1 MTQSIPR
8 PRMAIAELQPGDRVE
23 DEVYRVAQKD
33 LRTTSSGSL
42 YIHAIVADR
51 TGQMVA
57 RMWNASQKLYDSMPE
72 GGLFYFHGRVDSYK
86 GKPQF
91 IIEGIRAVEEGTV
104 DPADFLPTTPQDV
117 EALWERTKT
126 ILRTLENADLKALI
140 GRFVNDGDFQAGFKR
155 APAATQNHHA
165 YLGGL
170 LEHTLNMLELALLV
184 TPRYPQVSRD
194 LVLAGIFL
202 HDAGK
207 VQELAYDT
215 NIQYTNEGN
224 LIGHLVQAV
233 LWVHEHARQLEQ
245 ETGRSFPSEIETA
258 LEHIIL
264 AHHGKYEF
272 GSPKLPATGEAVMIH
287 YLDNLD
293 AKLKM
298 VFDAIESDADD
309 SSDWTSF
316 IYALETRV
324 FKPDVM
330 GTRRPPTER

>member
-1 MTQSIPR
+1 
-8 PRMAIAELQPGDRVE
+8 MAIADLQPGDRVE

-42 YIHAIVADR
+42 YIHAVVADR

-57 RMWNASQKLYDSMPE
+57 RLWNASQGLYDSMPE
-72 GGLFYFHGRVDSYK
+72 GGLLYFHGRVDSYK

-91 IIEGIRAVEEGTV
+91 IIEGVHAVEEGAV

-117 EALWERTKT
+117 EAMWERTKG
-126 ILRTLENADLKALI
+126 ILRTIENGELRALI
-140 GRFVNDGDFQAGFKR
+140 ARFVNDKSFQAGFKR

-170 LEHTLNMLELALLV
+170 LEHTLNLLELAVLI
-184 TPRYPQVSRD
+184 TPRYPDVSRD

-207 VQELAYDT
+207 VGELVYDT
-215 NIQYTNEGN
+215 NIAYTNEGN
-224 LIGHLVQAV
+224 LLGHLVQAV
-233 LWVHEHARQLEQ
+233 LWVHEHARQIEQ
-245 ETGRSFPSEIETA
+245 ETGQPFPAEIETA
-258 LEHIIL
+258 LKHIIL
-264 AHHGKYEF
+264 SHHGKFEY
-272 GSPKLPATGEAVMIH
+272 GSPKLPATAEAVMIH

-293 AKLKM
+293 AKLDM
-298 VFDAIESDADD
+298 VFGAIEADTDD

-316 IYALETRV
+316 IYPLETRV

-330 GTRRPPTER
+330 GIRRPPGERE